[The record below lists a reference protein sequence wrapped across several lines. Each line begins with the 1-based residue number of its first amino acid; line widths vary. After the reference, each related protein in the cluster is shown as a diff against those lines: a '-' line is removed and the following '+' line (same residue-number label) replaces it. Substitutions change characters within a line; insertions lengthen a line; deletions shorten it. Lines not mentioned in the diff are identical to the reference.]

1 MRIRYIYMLTGLRRA
16 ARRST
21 RVSRS
26 EYLKSGQVEDGCLFA
41 FRGTWVT
48 AYTLLTYT
56 CRG

>member
-41 FRGTWVT
+41 FRGTSS
-48 AYTLLTYT
+48 
-56 CRG
+56 